1 MMAQM
6 ENKMVSNITKEMR
19 KEFQQTL
26 MPQVMAELDKIQKQ
40 IQYDVNN
47 KFASTDKILKES
59 IGQVCKSKVRS
70 NFSQKS
76 NFLIYIFC
84 RT

>member
-1 MMAQM
+1 MLAQM

-26 MPQVMAELDKIQKQ
+26 IPQVMSELEKIQKQ

-59 IGQVCKSKVRS
+59 IGQVCKSKVNS
-70 NFSQKS
+70 KCF
-76 NFLIYIFC
+76 
-84 RT
+84 